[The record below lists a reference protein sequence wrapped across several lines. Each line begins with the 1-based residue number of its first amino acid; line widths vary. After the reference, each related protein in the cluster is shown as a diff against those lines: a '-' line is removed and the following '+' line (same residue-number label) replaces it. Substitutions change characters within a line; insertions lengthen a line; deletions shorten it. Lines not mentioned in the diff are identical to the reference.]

1 MRATAVLLALLA
13 AGCVSPEALRER
25 IPWPGT
31 YDQVV
36 SLVEARLYDMTLLDD
51 AWAASVQQHRARWQR
66 ATTPDQRAGVLRDL
80 LAGLG
85 VSHTGYYLPGD
96 PAWFELLDLFR
107 EGPTREAI
115 PRLFSGGVVRYE
127 TLGLVLT
134 ELDGG
139 TYVADVLEGTPAFEA
154 GVRVG
159 ERLLAAAEL
168 ERAPRERSTSPP
180 PPGPTRL
187 LLSSDCGGER
197 LVDVTPL
204 RIQPEELYLTAQR
217 ASARIFDR
225 DGYRVAYVRLR
236 SWASPR
242 YQELLERQ
250 LLDGDLSAADALVL
264 DLRGGWGG
272 ADPGYVTL
280 FGGRA
285 PELRMRRRGEP
296 ESEAVEPRPEPDRA
310 WTRPVVLLVDGT
322 TRSGKEVV
330 AFAFRSQGLG
340 PVVGE
345 RTAGAVLG
353 GRPFVLQD
361 GSLLM
366 LAVADVTVD
375 GERLEGVGVEP
386 DVVVPRDLRA
396 DVGGDPQLEA
406 ALEEALRPGP
416 GVAP

>member
-1 MRATAVLLALLA
+1 MRAAALSLVLAVV
-13 AGCVSPEALRER
+13 GCVSPETLRER

-36 SLVEARLYDMTLLDD
+36 SLVEARLFDVTRLDD
-51 AWAASVQQHRARWQR
+51 AWADSVQRHRVRWQR
-66 ATTPDQRAGVLRDL
+66 ASTSDERAWVLRDL

-85 VSHTGYYLPGD
+85 VSHTAWYAPGE
-96 PAWFELLDLFR
+96 PAWSELLDLFR
-107 EGPTREAI
+107 EGPTREGI

-134 ELDGG
+134 ELEGD

-154 GVRVG
+154 GVQVG
-159 ERLLAAAEL
+159 ERLVAAAEL
-168 ERAPRERSTSPP
+168 EQVQRERSTSPP
-180 PPGPTRL
+180 PPGPVRL
-187 LLSSDCGGER
+187 LLASDEEGER
-197 LVDVTPL
+197 LVDVTPV
-204 RIQPEELYLTAQR
+204 RIQPEELYLAAQR
-217 ASARIFDR
+217 ASARVVERGGRRI
-225 DGYRVAYVRLR
+225 AYVRLR

-242 YQELLERQ
+242 FQELLARQ
-250 LLDGDLSAADALVL
+250 LLEGDLAAADALVL

-272 ADPGYVTL
+272 ADPGYVEL
-280 FGGRA
+280 LGGRA
-285 PELRMRRRGEP
+285 PDLRMTRRGEA
-296 ESEAVEPRPEPDRA
+296 EAAPVEPRWAPDRA
-310 WTRPVVLLVDGT
+310 WERPVVLLVDGT

-330 AFAFRSQGLG
+330 AFAFRSQGRG

-353 GRPFVLQD
+353 GQPFVLQD

-386 DVVVPRDLRA
+386 DLEVPRDLRA
-396 DVGGDPQLEA
+396 DVGRDPQLEA
-406 ALEEALRPGP
+406 ALDAAARPRPGVR
-416 GVAP
+416 G